1 MAEKTLIV
9 VTGPTGSGKTK
20 LSIDLARRLGCEII
34 SADSRQLFKAL
45 PIGTAAPDA
54 DELAAARHHFVGCLE
69 LEDYYSAARFETDV
83 MALLPELFSR
93 SDYAIL
99 CGGSMLYVDAVT
111 NGIDELPTISEEVR
125 KEAYGLLEKKGI
137 DGVRQRQEEL
147 EPE

>member
-1 MAEKTLIV
+1 M
-9 VTGPTGSGKTK
+9 
-20 LSIDLARRLGCEII
+20 
-34 SADSRQLFKAL
+34 

-137 DGVRQRQEEL
+137 EGVRQRLEEL
-147 EPE
+147 DPVYYGQVDQNNHKGWFMLLKYAWRPGALIPNCEPEPGKRAGSRS

>member
-125 KEAYGLLEKKGI
+125 KEAY
-137 DGVRQRQEEL
+137 
-147 EPE
+147 